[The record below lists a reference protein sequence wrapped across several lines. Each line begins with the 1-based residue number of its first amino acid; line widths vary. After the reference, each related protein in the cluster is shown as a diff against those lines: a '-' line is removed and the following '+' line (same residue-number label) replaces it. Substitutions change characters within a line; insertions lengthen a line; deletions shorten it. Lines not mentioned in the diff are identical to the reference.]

1 MNKKSFYVF
10 TICENGKFYSY
21 ADAIQNCNNL
31 VSIFA
36 GIKNL
41 YTANACD
48 TRRQADEIAR
58 AWNDSYK
65 QNGTY
70 MFQ

>member
-1 MNKKSFYVF
+1 MNKKTFYVF
-10 TICENGKFYSY
+10 TIRENGKFYSY
-21 ADAIQNCNNL
+21 ADAIQNNNDL
-31 VSIFA
+31 VSIFG

-48 TRRQADEIAR
+48 TKHDADRIAQD
-58 AWNDSYK
+58 WNEHYK
-65 QNGTY
+65 RNGKY